1 MQFRFGPLQIKEAK
15 LIANHTVLKAS
26 TSAYTQSDFS
36 KKYFLYAATLRLQ
49 KLKLILSN
57 SIVHSM
63 YLQSAIKFQKE
74 ISSKI
79 YKDECISDKKIM
91 SF

>member
-26 TSAYTQSDFS
+26 TSAYTQLDFS